1 MLQTQE
7 NGGTPRLRPFLSS
20 FGFVLLIS
28 VSRGDPARKALF
40 GEPNMSWFRELMAP
54 LRLTLLYAIMGGLW
68 ILVSVV
74 AVGELYVERSTALR
88 LALLNVAIYSVMA
101 GVILY
106 NFFNSYSSAA
116 REFQQEYE
124 RRTEMLQLIFDA
136 SPLATFAIAPDGRV
150 TMWNRAAERVF
161 GLPGGRVGERGD
173 VPFLE
178 EKREE
183 LAQAIRRLLTGEELV
198 SFETRRTGRDGMPM
212 DLNLYMSPLRA
223 EDGRVRG
230 AMAVAVDITRQ
241 KVAQDALADS
251 ERRFRSA
258 FEDAAIGMALTGAD
272 GSFLEVN
279 ESLCRMLGYAK
290 DELKGK
296 NFRNITHPDDLQ
308 ASLDVLR
315 KINEGAIASFHME
328 KRYVHRDGHTVWVA
342 LSGSVVKDP
351 EGRPLYTVAQMQDI
365 TERKKA
371 EEELRRYSTDLEAM
385 VKERTEDLERV
396 HALLLEA
403 GRLAAVGSVAAQVA
417 HDLRNPL
424 TAINTNLFYLSE
436 AFRDKVDEKVKESIK
451 TMQAAVSH
459 ANKIVE
465 DLLEYSRPTEL
476 KVKGLPLRPVVNDT
490 IGSMEIPSDVKLNVR
505 IPASAK
511 VDGDASKLMRVFR
524 NVILNAVESMPKGGE
539 LEIASD
545 VRGDKVVTTIRDTGE
560 GIREADMAKLFT
572 PFFTTKARGL
582 GLGLSICKR
591 LVEAHGG
598 TIEVKSRP
606 GQGTTV
612 SIVLPRSGAGE
623 GGDAGSAEGTPADL
637 T

>member
-1 MLQTQE
+1 
-7 NGGTPRLRPFLSS
+7 
-20 FGFVLLIS
+20 
-28 VSRGDPARKALF
+28 
-40 GEPNMSWFRELMAP
+40 MSWFRELMAP

-476 KVKGLPLRPVVNDT
+476 KVKGLPLRPIVNDT

>member
-1 MLQTQE
+1 
-7 NGGTPRLRPFLSS
+7 
-20 FGFVLLIS
+20 
-28 VSRGDPARKALF
+28 
-40 GEPNMSWFRELMAP
+40 
-54 LRLTLLYAIMGGLW
+54 
-68 ILVSVV
+68 
-74 AVGELYVERSTALR
+74 
-88 LALLNVAIYSVMA
+88 
-101 GVILY
+101 
-106 NFFNSYSSAA
+106 
-116 REFQQEYE
+116 
-124 RRTEMLQLIFDA
+124 
-136 SPLATFAIAPDGRV
+136 
-150 TMWNRAAERVF
+150 
-161 GLPGGRVGERGD
+161 
-173 VPFLE
+173 
-178 EKREE
+178 
-183 LAQAIRRLLTGEELV
+183 
-198 SFETRRTGRDGMPM
+198 
-212 DLNLYMSPLRA
+212 
-223 EDGRVRG
+223 
-230 AMAVAVDITRQ
+230 
-241 KVAQDALADS
+241 
-251 ERRFRSA
+251 
-258 FEDAAIGMALTGAD
+258 
-272 GSFLEVN
+272 
-279 ESLCRMLGYAK
+279 
-290 DELKGK
+290 
-296 NFRNITHPDDLQ
+296 
-308 ASLDVLR
+308 
-315 KINEGAIASFHME
+315 
-328 KRYVHRDGHTVWVA
+328 

-476 KVKGLPLRPVVNDT
+476 KVKGLPLRPIVNDT

-623 GGDAGSAEGTPADL
+623 GGDAGSAEGIPADL

>member
-1 MLQTQE
+1 
-7 NGGTPRLRPFLSS
+7 
-20 FGFVLLIS
+20 
-28 VSRGDPARKALF
+28 
-40 GEPNMSWFRELMAP
+40 MSWFRELMAP

-315 KINEGAIASFHME
+315 KVNEGAIASFHME

-476 KVKGLPLRPVVNDT
+476 KVKGLPLRPIVNDT